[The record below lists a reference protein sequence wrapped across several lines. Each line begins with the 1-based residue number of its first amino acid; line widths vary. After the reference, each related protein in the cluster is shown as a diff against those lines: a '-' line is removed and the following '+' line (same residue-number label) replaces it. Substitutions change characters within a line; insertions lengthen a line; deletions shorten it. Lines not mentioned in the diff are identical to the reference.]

1 MTEPLLLEEAQRI
14 LLMHSQSVCDCETVP
29 LLDAV
34 DRVLAEDVRALR
46 DQPPFPRSPLD
57 GYAVRSADIA
67 GALEASPVQLEVVD
81 EVAAGHVGAKQV
93 TCGTAVRIMTGAPIP
108 EGADCIVR
116 QEDTDYGMKMV
127 SVRKA
132 VGAWKNYCFAGDDYH
147 ARDLLMQEGN
157 LIGSAE
163 IGVLASQG
171 ATTVKVYRPIRV
183 MVLAT
188 GDEIVPPGKPLA
200 PGKIYD
206 SNLHLICARLRQWGI
221 QPIYAGFVAD
231 DVDAAAR
238 IIETHGAAVDLIVT
252 TGGVSVGKRDIMHD
266 VFTKLQIETLFWRIA
281 IKPGMPALGGLYRN
295 TPVVGLSGNPYGAA
309 AGMELLV
316 RPMLARMSRRDALAL
331 RWVDA
336 VVEGEYAKRSPIR
349 RFLRASVRNGRVR
362 PTPGSN
368 DSGVLSSFCGCN
380 CMIDIPAGNAGL
392 ENGDVVKV
400 VLL

>member
-14 LLMHSQSVCDCETVP
+14 LLIHSQSVCDCETVP

-81 EVAAGHVGAKQV
+81 EVTAGHVGAKQV
-93 TCGTAVRIMTGAPIP
+93 TCGMAVRIMTGAPIP

-349 RFLRASVRNGRVR
+349 RFLRASVKNGRVR
-362 PTPGSN
+362 PTSGSN

-392 ENGDVVKV
+392 ENGDMVKV